1 MTTTVL
7 VLNAGSSSLKYKL
20 FDIDNNAL
28 LIEGIA
34 ERLTN
39 PDAFFSVEDANG
51 KEVFQLDDPSH
62 EGAIKAIMGVLE
74 SYPRPVV
81 VGHRVVHGG
90 ERFDG
95 PALVNDEVIDFIEE
109 CAQLAP
115 LHNRANLTGIKAA
128 AEAYEGVPQVVVF
141 DTAFHTTMPKKAFL
155 YPVPYRLYEDMRIRK
170 YGFHGTSH
178 QYVSHTAS
186 ELMGQDPSATNVV
199 VAHLGNGSSATAVAG
214 GKSVDTTMGLTPL
227 DGLMMGTRCGSIDP
241 AILLYLMKN
250 EGFDH
255 EQLDQLLNKES
266 GLLGISQMTHDM
278 RDLEDARADGD
289 ENATLAIDIFCYRL
303 AKQVAGLAVS
313 LPSLDALIFTGGIGE
328 NSSLV
333 RQLCCD
339 QLGQLGIRID
349 SAKNEAL
356 PRKQSGRVDA
366 SESSVQIWV
375 VQTDEELTIA
385 EQAFGLV
392 R

>member
-28 LIEGIA
+28 LVEGIA

-39 PDAFFSVEDANG
+39 PDAFFNVEDANG
-51 KEVFQLDDPSH
+51 EEVFQLADPSH
-62 EGAIKAIMGVLE
+62 DGAIKAIMGVLE
-74 SYPRPVV
+74 SYPTPVV

-95 PALVNDEVIDFIEE
+95 PAIVNDEVIDFIEE

-155 YPVPYRLYEDMRIRK
+155 YPIPYELYDEKRIRK

-178 QYVSHTAS
+178 QYVSHKAS
-186 ELMGQDPSATNVV
+186 ELMGKDPSSTNVV

-250 EGFDH
+250 EGYDH
-255 EQLDQLLNKES
+255 EQLDQLLNKQS
-266 GLLGISQMTHDM
+266 GLLGVSQMTHDM
-278 RDLEDARADGD
+278 RDLEDARAAGNDQ
-289 ENATLAIDIFCYRL
+289 ASLAVDIFCYRL
-303 AKQVAGLAVS
+303 AKQVAGLSVS
-313 LPSLDALIFTGGIGE
+313 LPSMDALIFTGGIGE

-333 RQLCCD
+333 RELCCK
-339 QLGQLGIRID
+339 QLGQLGIKID
-349 SAKNEAL
+349 SKKNTDL
-356 PRKQSGRVDA
+356 PRKQSGRVDSDA
-366 SESSVQIWV
+366 SSVEIWV

-385 EQAFGLV
+385 EQAYGLV
-392 R
+392 K